1 MEKEQIITTL
11 SDWNFWTKDLDTGI
25 NRFYLKFCLDV
36 VKSKANKILVITG
49 VRRSGKSFL
58 AKQIIKEI
66 IKEVGRKNS
75 LIVNFEEVSF
85 DEKLDEKFLIKVWD
99 AYKEIVKPE
108 KRPIIVLDEIQRV
121 TNWER
126 FVRTLQEKNE
136 AKIIITGSSAKLM
149 SEELATLLTGRTIDL
164 KVFPFSFQEFLCL
177 KNIKA
182 ETKLEILA
190 RRDEILKLLREYF
203 EFGGFPEVILEERE
217 EIKKAILKK
226 IKEDIIFQDVV
237 RRFKIKE
244 IEKLER
250 LSNFYTSNMASPIT
264 FNKVSKFLK
273 LPVKT
278 VEKYSKNLETS
289 NLFFFVKRFSFSLKE
304 QENSPRKVYLI
315 DNGIFT
321 VSAFKLTENYG
332 RMLENLV
339 AVELKRRG
347 KEVFYYKSNNKEV
360 DFVVKNARYAEKI
373 IQVCY
378 DISEYGARE
387 REIKSLIK
395 ASESLK
401 CKDLLIITWDLEDE
415 IKVENN
421 RIKFLPLWKWLLEG
435 NI

>member
-11 SDWNFWTKDLDTGI
+11 SGWNFWTKDLATGVD
-25 NRFYLKFCLDV
+25 RFYLKFCLDV
-36 VKSKANKILVITG
+36 VKSKANKILAITG

-66 IKEVGRKNS
+66 IKEVERKNS

-85 DEKLDEKFLIKVWD
+85 DERLDEKFLIKVWD

-108 KRPIIVLDEIQRV
+108 KRPIIVLDEVQRV

-164 KVFPFSFQEFLCL
+164 KVFPFSFQEFLHL

-203 EFGGFPEVILEERE
+203 EFGSFPEVILEEKE

-289 NLFFFVKRFSFSLKE
+289 NLFFFVKKFSFSLKE
-304 QENSPRKVYLI
+304 QENSPRKVYLV

-321 VSAFKLTENYG
+321 ASAFKLTENYG

-387 REIKSLIK
+387 REIKALVK
-395 ASESLK
+395 ASKELK
-401 CKDLLIITWDLEDE
+401 CKDLLVITWDHEDE
-415 IKVENN
+415 QNVEK
-421 RIKFLPLWKWLLEG
+421 RKIKFVPLWKWLLEAG
-435 NI
+435 

>member
-1 MEKEQIITTL
+1 MEKEQIITTF

-203 EFGGFPEVILEERE
+203 EFGGFPEVILEEKE

>member
-203 EFGGFPEVILEERE
+203 EFGGFPEVILEEKE